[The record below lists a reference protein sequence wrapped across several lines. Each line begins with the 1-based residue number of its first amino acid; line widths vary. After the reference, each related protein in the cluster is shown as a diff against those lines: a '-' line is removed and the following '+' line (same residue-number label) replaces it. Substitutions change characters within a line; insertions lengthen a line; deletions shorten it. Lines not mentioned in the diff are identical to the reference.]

1 MCTQNLAKNL
11 CLVAVTVVV
20 IVWFLGKIDE
30 IDKYD
35 NPNETNTKDEQT
47 NLPLF
52 LFLFLSTLFFIQQN

>member
-1 MCTQNLAKNL
+1 LAKNL